1 MIASDAVLL
10 DAYGTLLEPDWPRLT
25 AGRDAI
31 ADHMGVSRR
40 AAHEAWA
47 ATHRN
52 RMRGASGSLE
62 GDLAAVFAAAR
73 SSGAQ
78 LLGDVLLADL
88 AALERANWS
97 AGVRLYPDV
106 LPTLERLRDGGIQ
119 LAIVTNAS
127 AEAAEVIT
135 RLGLD
140 QFVELVLASC
150 DVGVLKPALL
160 GLALGRLGV
169 EPRDA
174 TLVDD
179 ELGEV
184 LAARDMGMNATL
196 LRRGPSGTRMAGVG
210 SGGAAVTDLAELAE
224 LIFAAPSGR
233 RGGRQRTAQRSHP
246 R

>member
-31 ADHMGVSRR
+31 ADRMGVSRR

-47 ATHRN
+47 TTQRA

-62 GDLAAVFAAAR
+62 GDLVTVFAGAR
-73 SSGAQ
+73 SSGAKA
-78 LLGDVLLADL
+78 LGDVLLADL

-106 LPTLERLRDGGIQ
+106 VPTLGRLRDGGIR

-127 AEAAEVIT
+127 AEAAGVIT
-135 RLGLD
+135 GLGLD
-140 QFVELVLASC
+140 EVVELVLASC
-150 DVGVLKPALL
+150 EVGVLKPALL

-169 EPRDA
+169 EPPDVM
-174 TLVDD
+174 LVDD
-179 ELGEV
+179 EPVEV
-184 LAARDMGMNATL
+184 ATARRMGLNAVL
-196 LRRGPSGTRMAGVG
+196 VRRAPSATKVVG
-210 SGGAAVTDLAELAE
+210 SGGRVVTDLGELTE
-224 LIFAAPSGR
+224 LIFGAPSGP
-233 RGGRQRTAQRSHP
+233 RG
-246 R
+246 